1 MNILRS
7 FKPLR
12 SSLSLS
18 VLAVSGLAAPLAL
31 AEQPAGVAAEPATG
45 TLGES
50 SGKAKQ
56 ALGTPNILI
65 IMLDDVGFAQAD
77 TVGGEIHTPTL
88 SRIAQTGIKYNA
100 FHTTAISSATRASL
114 LTGRNHHRVG
124 NGTVTEAATDGA
136 GYTGIIPPTAATLP
150 QVLHEHNYSS
160 AAFGKWHNTP
170 AHESTAKGPFT
181 HWPTG
186 YGFDHFY
193 GFMGGES
200 DQYSPSL
207 VNDTTLVEPPHDPKY
222 HFTED
227 IAQKAIEWI
236 DQHQAKQPDKPF
248 FVYWTPGAVHAPH
261 QVFQEWTDK
270 YKGKFD
276 SGWDAYRERV
286 FKRQK
291 EMGWIPADTK
301 SSPRPAEMPAW
312 DSLNP
317 EEQKFQ
323 ARLMEVY
330 AGYLEHTDTQA
341 GKIVDE
347 LERLGIRDNTLIF
360 YVLSDNGASAEGMQ
374 GSISSMVG
382 LNGIATTP
390 QQQMAALD
398 KIGGLAAL
406 GGPKVEEHYNA
417 AWAWA
422 GMSPFVGTKLV
433 AGYFGG
439 TRTPMAVSWP
449 SHIQPDATV
458 RPQFHHVNDIAPTIY
473 DVLGITPPAELN
485 GQAQEPID
493 GVSLAYT
500 FDNASAENH
509 KKQQYFEVMGSR
521 AEYADGWTAAV
532 LGPRKPWVADQS
544 GLVSFA
550 GKLAIVLNQSWIG
563 DTFGW
568 LKWKPENDQWAL
580 YDLKHDFG
588 QATDVA
594 AANPEKLAEL
604 KAKFDQDAIANKVY
618 PVGASFDV
626 MVRPRRYD
634 DHAEWHLSGNASR
647 IPEFAAPNIKSHN
660 NRVTVDAE
668 LPADANGV
676 LFALGGVGGGLS
688 LYLQDGKLTYEYNG
702 FGLVRTRL
710 QAPDKL
716 PAGHAVIAVELN
728 MSSRRR
734 GVPADISLS
743 VNGVKVAEQTV
754 PFTAPLTFT
763 VSETLDVGRDR
774 GSSVSM
780 AYFNQAP
787 FAFNGVINDV
797 HIQYLP

>member
-1 MNILRS
+1 MKQSRS

-12 SSLSLS
+12 SSLSLG
-18 VLAVSGLAAPLAL
+18 VLAFGGLASSLAG
-31 AEQPAGVAAEPATG
+31 AEQAALLPTPAAASTPTATD
-45 TLGES
+45 
-50 SGKAKQ
+50 GKASPP
-56 ALGTPNILI
+56 AAPNILI
-65 IMLDDVGFAQAD
+65 IMLDDAGFAQAD

-88 SRIAQTGIKYNA
+88 SRISQSGIKYNA
-100 FHTTAISSATRASL
+100 FHATAISSATRAAL

-124 NGTVTEAATDGA
+124 NGTVTEAATDDA

-170 AHESTAKGPFT
+170 AHEVVAKGPFN
-181 HWPTG
+181 HWPTS

-200 DQYSPSL
+200 DQYSPLL
-207 VNDTTLVEPPHDPKY
+207 VNDTTLIESPHDPKY

-236 DQHQAKQPDKPF
+236 DQHQATQPDKPF

-276 SGWDAYRERV
+276 SGWDAYRQRAFE
-286 FKRQK
+286 RQK
-291 EMGWIPADTK
+291 ALGWIPADTK
-301 SSPRPAEMPAW
+301 LSPRPAELPAW
-312 DSLNP
+312 DSLSA

-330 AGYLEHTDTQA
+330 AGFLEHTDTQA

-347 LERLGIRDNTLIF
+347 LERLGVRDNTLIF

-374 GSISSMVG
+374 GSISSLVG
-382 LNGIATTP
+382 LNGIQTTP

-406 GGPKVEEHYNA
+406 GGPKVEPHYNA

-439 TRTPMAVSWP
+439 TRTPLAVSWP
-449 SHIQPDATV
+449 NQIKPDATV
-458 RPQFHHVNDIAPTIY
+458 RGQFHHVNDIAPTIY
-473 DVLGITPPAELN
+473 DILGITPPAELN
-485 GQAQEPID
+485 GQPQLPID
-493 GVSLAYT
+493 GISLAYS
-500 FDNASAENH
+500 FDNAAAENR

-521 AEYADGWTAAV
+521 AEYADGWVAAV
-532 LGPRKPWVADQS
+532 LGPRKPWVADQT

-550 GKLAIVLNQSWIG
+550 GKLAIVLNQNLIG
-563 DTFGW
+563 DYFGW
-568 LKWKPENDQWAL
+568 LKWKPEDDQWAL
-580 YDLKHDFG
+580 YDLNNDFG
-588 QATDVA
+588 QAEDVA
-594 AANPEKLAEL
+594 AAHPEKLAEL
-604 KAKFDQDAIANKVY
+604 KDKFAQDAKANHVY
-618 PVGASFDV
+618 PIGVSFD
-626 MVRPRRYD
+626 MLVRPRHYD
-634 DHAEWHLSGNASR
+634 DQAQWHLPGSASR

-660 NRVTVDAE
+660 NRVSVDAE
-668 LPADANGV
+668 LPANANGV
-676 LFALGGVGGGLS
+676 LFALGGIGGGLS
-688 LYLQDGKLTYEYNG
+688 LYLQDGRLTYEYNG
-702 FGLVRTRL
+702 FGLVRTKL
-710 QAPDKL
+710 QASEPL
-716 PAGHAVIAVELN
+716 PAGRAQIAVELN
-728 MSSRRR
+728 MSSRFR
-734 GVPADISLS
+734 GAAADVSLS
-743 VNGVKVAEQTV
+743 VNGVQVAENTV
-754 PFTAPLTFT
+754 PFTAPIAFSAT
-763 VSETLDVGRDR
+763 ETLDVGLDR
-774 GSSVSM
+774 GAPVSLD
-780 AYFNQAP
+780 YFDQAP

-797 HIQYLP
+797 HIQYMP